1 MMRPYFKY
9 LLALLLFGSNG
20 IVANHIGLA
29 SYQIVLLRSAL
40 GSLLL
45 TGIFFLSG
53 HKPTAMRHK
62 KDALFIILS
71 GLAMAADWLLLFEA
85 YAHIGVSLGMLINY
99 FGPAIVMA
107 LSPLVFRERLRSP
120 KISALIAAL
129 VGVSLISGQAALGGV
144 NTWGLICAGLSAVC
158 YAAMVMLN
166 KMSKQVIGLE
176 NATLQL
182 FSALIAAAVFVG
194 GKHGFHMDI
203 AAGSWLPILWI
214 GLFNTGG
221 GCYFYFSS
229 IGKLPAQTVA
239 ICGYLE
245 PLSAVALSTIV
256 LHERMLP
263 LQILGAVLIIGGA
276 AFGECFQ
283 QRNPS

>member
-9 LLALLLFGSNG
+9 LLALLLFGSND
-20 IVANHIGLA
+20 IVANHIGLT

-71 GLAMAADWLLLFEA
+71 GLAMAADWLFLFEA

-107 LSPLVFRERLRSP
+107 LSPLVFKERLRSP

-144 NTWGLICAGLSAVC
+144 NTWGFICAGLSAVC

-166 KMSKQVIGLE
+166 KMSKQVTGLE

-182 FSALIAAAVFVG
+182 FSALIAAAIFVG
-194 GKHGFHMDI
+194 GKHGFSMDI

-229 IGKLPAQTVA
+229 IGKLPVQTVA

-245 PLSAVALSTIV
+245 PLSAVALSTII

-276 AFGECFQ
+276 AFGECLQ